1 MSETTANPQLAAL
14 MEEASMSRK
23 GLAQRVRTLSQHYK
37 DKPPVSPDHNRVRR
51 WVVDGEV
58 PKQATQQYIA
68 QALSAKLGRK
78 LTLENVGFSAGTDQD
93 EQPNLAEEG
102 SQYPPEIGRSIH
114 VLGRVVEADHRGD
127 ELDPSGD
134 EPASSIITNYLFSQQ
149 LTVVTGVEA
158 TGNRGIAAP
167 IRDTTASFMK
177 LDFQYGGGH
186 LRNLLR
192 SFFRE
197 TVVPKLREEH
207 PEAERRDLFSAAA
220 EVSQLLGWTSY
231 DAGLHDW
238 ARMYFIQGLRLTRE
252 ADDRML
258 GGRLLSNLSHQANYL
273 GKYNNALQYAR
284 AAHHAVMGVAT
295 PSVDALLL
303 AMEARALANL
313 GEASACAEVM
323 DRAETSLSRRR
334 PGSEPG
340 WVSYVDEAEIG
351 GEWAHC
357 FRDLRQNDQ
366 ALRFAEHA
374 INGVPSRTQAFMR
387 MVGAKATF
395 QDGNLD
401 EAVSMAHQAVD
412 LAGPL
417 DSARY
422 HQYLVDFHTTIS
434 GKYPRD
440 PRIEEFTNTV
450 RERYPSLMLVGD
462 R

>member
-1 MSETTANPQLAAL
+1 
-14 MEEASMSRK
+14 MSRK
-23 GLAQRVRTLSQHYK
+23 GLAQRVRALSQHYE
-37 DKPPVSPDHNRVRR
+37 DDPPVSPDHNRVRR

-78 LTLENVGFSAGTDQD
+78 LTLEDVGFSAGTDQD
-93 EQPNLAEEG
+93 EQPDLVEEG
-102 SQYPPEIGRSIH
+102 SQYPPEIARSIH
-114 VLGRVVEADHRGD
+114 VLGRVADADHRGD
-127 ELDPSGD
+127 QLDSNRHS

-177 LDFQYGGGH
+177 LDFQYGGGY
-186 LRNLLR
+186 LRNLLL

-197 TVVPKLREEH
+197 TVVPKLREDH

-220 EVSQLLGWTSY
+220 EVAQLLGWTSY
-231 DAGLHDW
+231 DAGLHDR

-273 GKYNNALQYAR
+273 GRYNNALQYSR

-295 PSVDALLL
+295 PSVEALLL

-340 WVSYVDEAEIG
+340 WVSYVDESEIG

-357 FRDLRQNDQ
+357 FRDLGQNDQ
-366 ALRFAEHA
+366 ALRFAEEVMS
-374 INGVPSRTQAFMR
+374 GVPSRTQAFMR

-401 EAVSMAHQAVD
+401 QAVSMAQQAVD

-434 GKYPRD
+434 GKYPGDR
-440 PRIEEFTNTV
+440 RIGEFTETL
-450 RERYPSLMLVGD
+450 RERYPSLTLVGD